1 MKNKGV
7 DISCKNLCF
16 LCQVEELIHASK
28 NHEHPKS
35 GFLASM
41 DPKEYSGNQKSLR
54 LSLK

>member
-16 LCQVEELIHASK
+16 LCLVEELIIASK
-28 NHEHPKS
+28 HHEHPKS

-41 DPKEYSGNQKSLR
+41 DPKECPGNQKSLR